1 MAIFEAKEFSFSDIH
16 NGERYQNGDIP
27 DAEAINKPIE
37 ASAYAVEMARSA
49 LAHTGGSEENL
60 QYVASPNGSYPNMTA
75 GKLGGNWS
83 TENVVNGTITNPTQS
98 GVYLCYIS
106 ANAYLL
112 TSIIFVTTYHGNSW
126 GTSSIAE
133 TSYGPMRVFTKYEK
147 EENCIKAIA
156 FDVNTSTEYTA
167 NIIGYYRMI

>member
-1 MAIFEAKEFSFSDIH
+1 MARFEEKEFSLSDIN

-83 TENVVNGTITNPTQS
+83 TENIVNGMIENPSQS
-98 GVYLCYIS
+98 GVYLCYMS
-106 ANAYLL
+106 SNGNMF
-112 TSIIFVTTYHGNSW
+112 TSIVFVTTYH
-126 GTSSIAE
+126 SI
-133 TSYGPMRVFTKYEK
+133 SYGTTTHASDI
-147 EENCIKAIA
+147 NA
-156 FDVNTSTEYTA
+156 FVYYNSDADKIIPYASNYSGDISYTA
-167 NIIGYYRMI
+167 NIVGYYRII